1 MPITLGP
8 GEQRELNVALTP
20 TPIPNA
26 SLFGYVTD
34 ADGGEPI
41 AGALVQ
47 LSGGYSATTNSQG
60 YYQILNIVPGSY
72 SGQVTAA
79 GYEPYTF

>member
-1 MPITLGP
+1 MPITLSA
-8 GEQRELNVALTP
+8 GEERQLNVSLTE
-20 TPIPNA
+20 TVIPNA

-34 ADGGEPI
+34 AQTGSPI
-41 AGALVQ
+41 VGALVQ
-47 LSGGYSATTNSQG
+47 LSGSYAATTNSQG
-60 YYQILNIVPGSY
+60 YYQILNIVPGTY